1 MKNLTNKDRG
11 FKTKLN
17 NIPLYYSILLI
28 LIIFLVFSILASIT
42 FGNADISIREVYSV
56 IAFELLHFDSLSKF
70 AEGPIHD
77 VVWLLR
83 FPRVLLAICIGMGLS
98 VCGVVMQAVVKN
110 SLADPYILGVSS
122 GASLGA
128 TTAIMLGFGALFGSN
143 SIGIMA
149 FLGALAATFAVMTL
163 SNMGGRSNSSKLVL
177 SGMAIGAVCTAFSN
191 CVLYVTNNKTAAV
204 EVAYW
209 TMGSLAGAD
218 WSKVLLLL
226 PLFIL
231 GTLFFCTQFRN
242 LNLMLM
248 GDEVSITLGTDLYK
262 YRLVYMIISS
272 IIIGF
277 AVYAAGMIGFV
288 GLIIPHIIRMIFGT
302 DHKKVIPLSA
312 VTGSI
317 FMIWADV
324 LCRVLIPNS
333 EIPIGILVSMIGAP
347 CFIYL
352 MVKKSYGFGGGE

>member
-1 MKNLTNKDRG
+1 MKTLIKRNLDNKFNG
-11 FKTKLN
+11 GHFYWTAFIAL
-17 NIPLYYSILLI
+17 IFVLL
-28 LIIFLVFSILASIT
+28 FSILASIT
-42 FGNADISIREVYSV
+42 FGNAGISMRDVYSV
-56 IAFELLHFDSLSKF
+56 IFYELFHIDTFSKF
-70 AEGPIHD
+70 SNGPIHD

-83 FPRVLLAICIGMGLS
+83 LPRVLLAICIGMGLS

-110 SLADPYILGVSS
+110 ALADPYILGVSS

-128 TTAIMLGFGALFGSN
+128 TTAIMLGFGTIFGSN

-149 FLGALAATFAVMTL
+149 FLGALSATFAVMTL
-163 SNMGGRSNSSKLVL
+163 SNIGGRSSSSKLVL

-191 CVLYVTNNKTAAV
+191 CVLYITNNKNATI

-209 TMGSLAGAD
+209 TMGSLAGAN
-218 WSKVLLLL
+218 WNKVLLLL
-226 PLFIL
+226 PMFIL
-231 GTLFFCTQFRN
+231 GAVFFSTQFRN

-262 YRLVYMIISS
+262 YRIIYMVISS
-272 IIIGF
+272 VIIGF
-277 AVYAAGMIGFV
+277 SVYAAGMIGFV
-288 GLIIPHIIRMIFGT
+288 GLVIPHIIRMIFGT
-302 DHKKVIPLSA
+302 DHRKIIPLSA

-317 FMIWADV
+317 FMIWSDV

-352 MVKKSYGFGGGE
+352 MVKKSYGFGGNK